1 MYAKLNEGVLE
12 YAPTN
17 YTLSDGRVIVNFNK
31 SEVLMKKYGFKEVL
45 DNQPIYNQDTECIAI
60 SGYVETDMNIIV
72 NYIVKTLLPQEPTLE
87 ERIASVEEVILNL
100 L

>member
-12 YAPTN
+12 YAPVN
-17 YTLSDGRVIVNFNK
+17 YTLTDGRVIVNFNK
-31 SEVLMKKYGFKEVL
+31 SITLMAKYGFKEVL
-45 DNQPIYNQDTECIAI
+45 DNQPIYNQDTEYLVI
-60 SGYVETDMNIIV
+60 SNYTETETNIVV
-72 NYIVKTLLPQEPTLE
+72 NYVIKTLTPQEPTLE